1 MYYMPW
7 YASHLL
13 FYLIITEHKVLD
25 IIPSVVPLRKLKLS
39 EVNLF
44 KGHSSYVTEPGT
56 NLGLMESK
64 VKVLSVTMSSVFS
77 P

>member
-1 MYYMPW
+1 MPW
-7 YASHLL
+7 YASHIL

-25 IIPSVVPLRKLKLS
+25 IITSVVPMRELKLS
-39 EVNLF
+39 EVNLC
-44 KGHSSYVTEPGT
+44 KGHSSYGTEPET

-64 VKVLSVTMSSVFS
+64 VNVLSVTMSSVFS